1 MAQEDSKRTSAKQ
14 IELVIAKLDSFSL
27 QGGVAAQL
35 FDRLLEQAGSS
46 SRLAEIIESEPT
58 LAAMLLSLAY
68 RQGLDIAQ
76 ANFSIRR
83 LLDKLPAELVG
94 DTFLSCKVAWPA
106 DNKPADA
113 LPHKQLILHSIAV
126 GCLSRDIAEIS
137 AVQINPQ
144 AAHLAGLLHDIGK
157 FALREVMPK
166 SLAKIVE
173 QAKTQGRACC
183 VVEQE
188 QLGLD
193 HTIIGKRLAERWHL
207 PEEVGLGIWLHHSDT
222 AAISQE
228 MGKAAIAQIVQLADL
243 IARQCG
249 IGRSGSFDAPVIDQP
264 VPQQLGINQEQI
276 KQISEG
282 LAEQVKQKSEALGLE
297 PAEPLKKLC
306 DTMQSSAYR
315 LSREN
320 AKLTDTSRKLQ
331 AASSHLDFI
340 RDLFSSIELSG
351 GLIGLAEE
359 LAIGWQRL
367 YQTGRVCLYLAPPQ
381 GAETIEAVVVEN
393 LAESKT
399 VLLEVPDASP
409 PVPEA
414 ITKDFA
420 VLDAWECADWL
431 FEKLG
436 IDFDRRETKIVPLLS
451 AGRAIGAIVFELRYP
466 GDIELFE
473 QNLKTAACIMGI
485 VLDMASAGREGQRL
499 AERFVRLI
507 GRAEAAEALQDAEPA
522 AKADDLTDAL
532 AEMAAGAAHELNN
545 PLTVISG
552 QSQLLARTETDVQK
566 KEGLKKIEQSCRQLS
581 QIIDGLMNFA
591 EPARPRPAET
601 NVRQML
607 DEASQL
613 AAQKTNSEQLDIKI
627 EIAGGLETVFV
638 DSAQIASAIANIFS
652 NSVDSYDNGGG
663 PIKVLAGKDQGG
675 DSVKLTITDSGCGMD
690 EETLRK
696 ATQPFFSARPAGR
709 KRGMGLAY
717 AVRLIESNGGCLNIT
732 SAGGEGTTVTIL
744 LPCREAG

>member
-1 MAQEDSKRTSAKQ
+1 MAQENNKRTSAQQ

-35 FDRLLEQAGSS
+35 FDRLLEQAASS
-46 SRLAEIIESEPT
+46 SGLAEIIESEPT

-68 RQGLDIAQ
+68 REGLDISQ
-76 ANFSIRR
+76 ADFSIRR
-83 LLDKLPAELVG
+83 LLDKLPAELVI
-94 DTFLSCKVAWPA
+94 DTFVSCKVAWSA
-106 DNKPADA
+106 DNKPAGM
-113 LPHKQLILHSIAV
+113 LPHRELILHSIAV
-126 GCLSRDIAEIS
+126 GCLSRDAAKLS
-137 AVQINPQ
+137 AAQINPQ
-144 AAHLAGLLHDIGK
+144 AAYLAGLLHDIGK

-166 SLAKIVE
+166 SLARIVE
-173 QAKTQGRACC
+173 QAQAQGRACC
-183 VVEQE
+183 AVEQK

-193 HTIIGKRLAERWHL
+193 HTITGKRLAERWHL
-207 PEEVGLGIWLHHSDT
+207 PEEVSLGIWLHHSDT
-222 AAISQE
+222 AAISRE
-228 MGKAAIAQIVQLADL
+228 MGKAAIAQTVQLADL

-249 IGRSGSFDAPVIDQP
+249 IGQSGSFDAPVTDERILR
-264 VPQQLGINQEQI
+264 QLGINQEQV

-282 LAEQVKQKSEALGLE
+282 LAEQVKQKSEALGLDLE
-297 PAEPLKKLC
+297 EPLKKLC
-306 DTMQSSAYR
+306 DTMQSSACR

-320 AKLTDTSRKLQ
+320 AKLTEKSREFQ

-340 RDLFSSIELSG
+340 RDLFSSIDLSG
-351 GLIGLAEE
+351 GLIGPAQE
-359 LAIGWQRL
+359 LAIGWQRF
-367 YQTGRVCLYLAPPQ
+367 YQTGRVCLYLAPSQ
-381 GAETIEAVVVEN
+381 GAETIEAVVVEK

-399 VLLEVPDASP
+399 VLLEVPDDSP
-409 PVPEA
+409 PLPEA

-431 FEKLG
+431 FEKLD

-473 QNLKTAACIMGI
+473 QNLKTVACVMGV

-507 GRAEAAEALQDAEPA
+507 GRALQGVEPA
-522 AKADDLTDAL
+522 EKPGDLSGAL

-545 PLTVISG
+545 PLAVISG
-552 QSQLLARTETDVQK
+552 QAQLLARTETDAQK
-566 KEGLKKIEQSCRQLS
+566 KDGLKKIEQNCRQLS

-591 EPARPRPAET
+591 EPARPRPAQT
-601 NVRQML
+601 NVREML

-613 AAQKTNSEQLDIKI
+613 AAQKTNSEQLDIKT

-652 NSVDSYDNGGG
+652 NSVESYEAGGG
-663 PIKVLAGKDQGG
+663 PIKVLAGKDKGG
-675 DSVKLTITDSGCGMD
+675 DSVKLTITDYGCGMD
-690 EETLRK
+690 QETLRK

-732 SAGGEGTTVTIL
+732 SAGGKGTTVTIL
-744 LPCREAG
+744 LPGRQTG